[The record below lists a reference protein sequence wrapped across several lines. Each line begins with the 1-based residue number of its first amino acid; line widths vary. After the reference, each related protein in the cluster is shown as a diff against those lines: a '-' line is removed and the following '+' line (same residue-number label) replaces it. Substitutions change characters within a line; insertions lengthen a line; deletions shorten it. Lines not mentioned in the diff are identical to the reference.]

1 MRVDIKNAITLFFAV
16 ALVSVLAA
24 CVLFPENP
32 TINGTVTITLDGIPW
47 NTDNFPL
54 NEYAVSTGEVLS
66 RAPAPPR
73 DRPYIRASTP
83 FWWGGRDQIGGV
95 YADRYQHTDD
105 LAKGTYKWSMN
116 IPADRL
122 PCLVYFQI
130 NKYESDGIW
139 INKEDTTI
147 DLGIID
153 FKTLRLSGNLPVT
166 INGEPLD
173 YEYSQVAK
181 LYIFYPNTAEYEEG
195 RSIISPNGDWSLY
208 AIVPDSFQP
217 LRFRVLAE
225 KNGGTFTQDLIPGE
239 VITIHD
245 TESDTVK
252 EVIFPSH
259 PSIDFKAFNISGT
272 YKLLFNDPKKILYSS
287 GTAFYEK
294 PEAISGEW
302 IAHSYKDNP
311 LSDDNGLIHWE
322 TMIPAFSFPHNLP
335 CKVSALLL
343 KGNTIDM
350 VDINGKII
358 IGKVTPSNVV
368 ITITEDTDLNNIHL
382 GSFTVE

>member
-1 MRVDIKNAITLFFAV
+1 MLSPDTAV
-16 ALVSVLAA
+16 
-24 CVLFPENP
+24 
-32 TINGTVTITLDGIPW
+32 TINGTVTVTLDGTPW

-54 NEYAVSTGEVLS
+54 NEYAVNTGEALS
-66 RAPAPPR
+66 RDAEPPPPR
-73 DRPYIRASTP
+73 DRPYIRACTP
-83 FWWGGRDQIGGV
+83 FWWGGRDTIGGV
-95 YADRYQHTDD
+95 YADWYQHADD

-130 NKYESDGIW
+130 NNYESDGIW

-173 YEYSQVAK
+173 YEDSQVAR

-195 RSIISPNGDWSLY
+195 RSIISPNGDWSLT
-208 AIVPDSFQP
+208 ALVPDSFQP

-239 VITIHD
+239 VITVHD
-245 TESDTVK
+245 TESDIVK

-272 YKLLFNDPKKILYSS
+272 YKLLLNDPKKILGSS
-287 GTAFYEK
+287 SVAFYEK

-302 IAHSYKDNP
+302 IAYSYKYNP
-311 LSDDNGLIHWE
+311 QPDDNGLIHWE

-335 CKVSALLL
+335 CKVSATLYQ
-343 KGNTIDM
+343 GDTIY
-350 VDINGKII
+350 NFRKI
-358 IGKVTPSNVV
+358 TPSNVV
-368 ITITEDTDLNNIHL
+368 IPITEDTYLNNIYL